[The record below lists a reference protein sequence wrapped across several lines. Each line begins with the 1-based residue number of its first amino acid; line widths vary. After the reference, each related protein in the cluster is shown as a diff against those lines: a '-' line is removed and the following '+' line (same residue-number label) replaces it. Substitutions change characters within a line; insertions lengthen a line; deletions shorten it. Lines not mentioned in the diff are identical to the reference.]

1 MKEMT
6 AEEFVAWK
14 QDPITKKVYQLFREQ
29 RLLLANSLANG
40 ATLRGH
46 VGTGEET
53 AKQVGIIYGMD
64 LFIEFEV
71 LPPEKE
77 AK

>member
-1 MKEMT
+1 M
-6 AEEFVAWK
+6 
-14 QDPITKKVYQLFREQ
+14 
-29 RLLLANSLANG
+29 LADSLANG

-71 LPPEKE
+71 IPEEKRE
-77 AK
+77 GAGDEQ